1 MTARERHIK
10 EIEDLKKAVQ
20 KTTSKQLAKD
30 YKKAIKRKEYELRC
44 FDELH
49 SGSRIETVSQK

>member
-20 KTTSKQLAKD
+20 KTTSKHLIKD
-30 YKKAIKRKEYELRC
+30 YKKAIQRKERELRE
-44 FDELH
+44 FDKLRKDVAPCRY
-49 SGSRIETVSQK
+49 SMR